1 MFTKERLLRYFFNFQ
16 RGAFVSEPAIL
27 VKYNDETSQVWSMEK
42 LDLKLIDMRELY
54 DELKGKNLSS
64 DLIGIEYP
72 DPFSENTENHS
83 LIGVAN
89 VFLNVLFQD
98 VNLDYHTPIISQQ
111 GILFIF
117 FVKIVHNNY
126 MHYINKQIIIMDFIG
141 EVAGRLQ
148 IQIQRVSG
156 TFAQDSDGS
165 DTEDSSNPSMTVQV
179 FYYCSSSF
187 SFQVSEVQMLV
198 LVKDFLVKRLQIRFC

>member
-1 MFTKERLLRYFFNFQ
+1 MTVPKCQLFVYKRKISKIFFFNFQ

-111 GILFIF
+111 GILLFYFILF
-117 FVKIVHNNY
+117 FRENTQQLYVPYK
-126 MHYINKQIIIMDFIG
+126 
-141 EVAGRLQ
+141 
-148 IQIQRVSG
+148 
-156 TFAQDSDGS
+156 
-165 DTEDSSNPSMTVQV
+165 
-179 FYYCSSSF
+179 
-187 SFQVSEVQMLV
+187 
-198 LVKDFLVKRLQIRFC
+198 

>member
-1 MFTKERLLRYFFNFQ
+1 MIYFQ

-111 GILFIF
+111 GILFF
-117 FVKIVHNNY
+117 REN
-126 MHYINKQIIIMDFIG
+126 
-141 EVAGRLQ
+141 
-148 IQIQRVSG
+148 
-156 TFAQDSDGS
+156 T
-165 DTEDSSNPSMTVQV
+165 
-179 FYYCSSSF
+179 
-187 SFQVSEVQMLV
+187 
-198 LVKDFLVKRLQIRFC
+198 

>member
-1 MFTKERLLRYFFNFQ
+1 MYQKVRCLFTKERLLRYFFNFQ

-111 GILFIF
+111 GILFYF
-117 FVKIVHNNY
+117 SVKIHNNY
-126 MHYINKQIIIMDFIG
+126 MYHINKQIILTNIF
-141 EVAGRLQ
+141 
-148 IQIQRVSG
+148 
-156 TFAQDSDGS
+156 
-165 DTEDSSNPSMTVQV
+165 
-179 FYYCSSSF
+179 
-187 SFQVSEVQMLV
+187 
-198 LVKDFLVKRLQIRFC
+198 

>member
-1 MFTKERLLRYFFNFQ
+1 
-16 RGAFVSEPAIL
+16 
-27 VKYNDETSQVWSMEK
+27 MEK

-111 GILFIF
+111 GILLFYFILF
-117 FVKIVHNNY
+117 FRENTQQLYVPYK
-126 MHYINKQIIIMDFIG
+126 
-141 EVAGRLQ
+141 
-148 IQIQRVSG
+148 
-156 TFAQDSDGS
+156 
-165 DTEDSSNPSMTVQV
+165 
-179 FYYCSSSF
+179 
-187 SFQVSEVQMLV
+187 
-198 LVKDFLVKRLQIRFC
+198 

>member
-1 MFTKERLLRYFFNFQ
+1 MLIYILFFLNFQ

-111 GILFIF
+111 GILFYF
-117 FVKIVHNNY
+117 SLKIHNNY
-126 MHYINKQIIIMDFIG
+126 MYHIDKQIILTNIF
-141 EVAGRLQ
+141 
-148 IQIQRVSG
+148 
-156 TFAQDSDGS
+156 
-165 DTEDSSNPSMTVQV
+165 
-179 FYYCSSSF
+179 
-187 SFQVSEVQMLV
+187 
-198 LVKDFLVKRLQIRFC
+198 

>member
-1 MFTKERLLRYFFNFQ
+1 MITEIFFFNFQ

-111 GILFIF
+111 GILFYF
-117 FVKIVHNNY
+117 SVKIHNNNFDEY
-126 MHYINKQIIIMDFIG
+126 FLG

-187 SFQVSEVQMLV
+187 FFKFQKFRCLY
-198 LVKDFLVKRLQIRFC
+198 